1 MEKNMFNMTGLK
13 SVRISVLFAFLSIF
27 ALNVYAQ
34 DGNKIVKAVQD
45 KYNSAK
51 DISADVKQVSGDKA
65 GFNGKVY
72 FKKGNM
78 FRAEFNNT
86 VLVSDGENTWNYN
99 KKENKVVIDRFDTSN
114 PVSINSI
121 INEYPSKSDINA
133 SAEGDKTVL
142 TFTPKKGTGLN
153 FHEVKLWVN
162 SNNLVDRVQ
171 VKQHSGN
178 TTELQISN
186 YKLNQGTADSQF
198 SFNPPKGATVVD
210 LR

>member
-1 MEKNMFNMTGLK
+1 MFKVTGLK
-13 SVRISVLFAFLSIF
+13 SVKLSALFAFLSFF

-34 DGNKIVKAVQD
+34 DGNKVIKAVQD

-51 DISADVKQVSGDKA
+51 DVSADVKQVSGGKT
-65 GFNGKVY
+65 GFNGKVF

-99 KKENKVVIDRFDTSN
+99 KKENKVVIDKFDTSN

-121 INEYPSKSDINA
+121 INEYPSKSDVTA
-133 SAEGDKTVL
+133 STEGDNTVL
-142 TFTPKKGTGLN
+142 TLSPKKGTGLN
-153 FHEVKLWVN
+153 YHQVKLWVN
-162 SNNLVDRVQ
+162 NNNLVERVQ

-178 TTELQISN
+178 TMELQITN